1 MRKVKDINK
10 VVGNNIRIVRTQA
23 GHTQEE
29 LAELIGCSANHLSSI
44 ERGLGGPSLEIIKKI
59 CVLYAI
65 SSDVLLFDK
74 LPDNS
79 TDDITERLKHVKPEY
94 LPQVK
99 KVLMS
104 MLEVLVKK
112 ERIEQ

>member
-1 MRKVKDINK
+1 MRKVKDINIL
-10 VVGNNIRIVRTQA
+10 VGNNIRIVRTQA
-23 GHTQEE
+23 RHTQEE
-29 LAELIGCSANHLSSI
+29 LSELIGCSANHLSSI

-79 TDDITERLKHVKPEY
+79 DDITERLKHVKPEY